1 MRKEGK
7 NVGNDSVTEG
17 RFYTEPPMTFYFQSM
32 DGFAL
37 VLGADGRLLYVSE
50 TVSIYLGLSQ
60 VRFFLTHYLMYFSVS
75 RRVSDCRGGR
85 RAVAICT

>member
-1 MRKEGK
+1 MTVICCVHLFVCEIYS
-7 NVGNDSVTEG
+7 SV
-17 RFYTEPPMTFYFQSM
+17 YVLNPPMAFYFQSM

-60 VRFFLTHYLMYFSVS
+60 VRLNIF
-75 RRVSDCRGGR
+75 
-85 RAVAICT
+85 